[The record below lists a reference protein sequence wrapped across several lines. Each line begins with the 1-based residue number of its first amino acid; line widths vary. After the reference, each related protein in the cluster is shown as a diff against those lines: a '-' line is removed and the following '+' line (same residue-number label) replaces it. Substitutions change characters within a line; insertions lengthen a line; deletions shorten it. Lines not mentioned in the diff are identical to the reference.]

1 VAGPDWLDGTFA
13 AVMLVVAAYSAGR
26 LVAAA
31 AWSRPTHADVDTAHV
46 LMGVGMAGMLSAA
59 LNPIPDGVWEVV
71 FGAVVL
77 WFVVRCWRFVTSH
90 GLEGRDDDHVHH
102 LSHYLT
108 HLLMAGAM
116 LYMEVVAVRGTGA
129 SRDAG
134 MAMNGASGTAADLA
148 FVPLLFVVVLFASA
162 VWEVDGIQRFSPG
175 AVDRPAPVAA
185 LAGRNGAGSAG
196 ALVVEELVGEE
207 AVPDSRPWLAPRLE
221 AACHVAMCVAMGYML
236 VLLL

>member
-1 VAGPDWLDGTFA
+1 MAGPDWLDGAFA
-13 AVMLVVAAYSAGR
+13 AVMLAVAAYSAGR

-31 AWSRPTHADVDTAHV
+31 AWSRPTHVDVDAAHV
-46 LMGVGMAGMLSAA
+46 LMGVGMAGMLSAV

-71 FGAVVL
+71 FAAIAL
-77 WFVVRCWRFVTSH
+77 WFVVRCWRFVMSH

-134 MAMNGASGTAADLA
+134 MAMNGASGTAADVVFL
-148 FVPLLFVVVLFASA
+148 PLLFVVVLFASA
-162 VWEVDGIQRFSPG
+162 VWEVDGIQRFSPN
-175 AVDRPAPVAA
+175 AVGRPAPVTVGG
-185 LAGRNGAGSAG
+185 GRDGGGSAG
-196 ALVVEELVGEE
+196 SLAVVEVAEEE
-207 AVPDSRPWLAPRLE
+207 AVPAPRAWLAPRLE
-221 AACHVAMCVAMGYML
+221 ATCHVAMCVTMGYML